1 MMKNRRKTVLCFLLV
16 LCLTVALFPA
26 SASAAAVLPDPDV
39 LVAVD
44 PDSISAA
51 DAEKLV
57 PAPEELVRRILGHTD
72 VCPES
77 LAIFNG
83 EEGSATVVAAVVH
96 YDTRTH
102 LTAVTLLSDG
112 STKAVEGRA
121 VVEKKGE
128 FRFGGPSSADSSM
141 RFGFVDEGNGKSRF
155 YSTALLQKFHLVPGS
170 MAKDQKLWIKD
181 EGYEF
186 DENGYCDV
194 NSPVEIGKSLKQR
207 YYRAGYYNG
216 IDKKYPY
223 DINNSVRTKHIFDF
237 DRVVASRASTCA
249 VPGELDYECVHCGA
263 YYVVELPL
271 LDHKWGDWTF
281 NKDKTETLRVCKV
294 CGAVEKKPA

>member
-1 MMKNRRKTVLCFLLV
+1 
-16 LCLTVALFPA
+16 
-26 SASAAAVLPDPDV
+26 
-39 LVAVD
+39 
-44 PDSISAA
+44 
-51 DAEKLV
+51 
-57 PAPEELVRRILGHTD
+57 
-72 VCPES
+72 
-77 LAIFNG
+77 
-83 EEGSATVVAAVVH
+83 
-96 YDTRTH
+96 
-102 LTAVTLLSDG
+102 
-112 STKAVEGRA
+112 
-121 VVEKKGE
+121 
-128 FRFGGPSSADSSM
+128 
-141 RFGFVDEGNGKSRF
+141 
-155 YSTALLQKFHLVPGS
+155 

-271 LDHKWGDWTF
+271 LDHKWSDWTF